1 MKLQKYQKC
10 SEVTR
15 GLEKA
20 ELVLKNARI
29 VNVFTREI
37 LNGDIAIENGLISGI
52 GSYEGKKKIDLE
64 GRYVCPGL
72 IDSHLHLE
80 STLVTPAE
88 LVTVA
93 ARHGTTTFIV
103 DPHESA
109 NVSGLKGIDYILNQT
124 EDVEANVFVMMPS
137 CVPATAIDDNG
148 CTITAQDMVPYLNNR
163 RILGLGE
170 VMDYISV
177 VTADEAMHSKLDLFR
192 ERVRDGHAP
201 FLAESDLQAYVMAGI
216 TTDHECSDFDYAM
229 RERRCGMTVH
239 IREGSAA
246 RNLKA
251 IVSGIVRN
259 QMNGEGFCF
268 CTDDKHIEDIEKEGH
283 IDHNVRKAI
292 KLGMNPI
299 DAICMA
305 TINSA
310 KCYGLR
316 RLGAVATG
324 YQADLLVL
332 DDLENMTIHDVYY
345 NGQRIDQDSEI
356 RVRECPAEL
365 KNTVHVGNFTVDDLT
380 LESPDGSFH
389 VIGMQEGEITTVR
402 KRVQLF
408 AGPGVFHADADYQKI
423 AVIERHK
430 ATGKTG
436 VGIVSGFGIRGGA
449 IASSVS
455 HDSHNIIVIGDND
468 RDMALAVQE
477 LIRTQGGYTLI
488 VDHQVFD
495 TLELPVMGLMS
506 DAGFRYSHIKLKRMI
521 EKAHEMGVPDG
532 IAPFITLSFMALPVI
547 PEIRITPRGI
557 YDVCTGEFYKY

>member
-37 LNGDIAIENGLISGI
+37 LKGDIAIEDGLISGI
-52 GSYEGKKKIDLE
+52 GSYEGKREIDLE

-109 NVSGLKGIDYILNQT
+109 NVSGLKGIDYILDQT

-148 CTITAQDMVPYLNNR
+148 CTITAQDMVPYLGNR

-177 VTADEAMHSKLDLFR
+177 VNADEAMHSKLDLFR

-201 FLAESDLQAYVMAGI
+201 FLAEADLQAYVMAGI

-229 RERRCGMTVH
+229 QERRCGMTVH

-246 RNLKA
+246 RNLEA
-251 IVSGIVRN
+251 IVSGIVSH
-259 QMNGEGFCF
+259 QMN
-268 CTDDKHIEDIEKEGH
+268 
-283 IDHNVRKAI
+283 
-292 KLGMNPI
+292 
-299 DAICMA
+299 
-305 TINSA
+305 
-310 KCYGLR
+310 
-316 RLGAVATG
+316 
-324 YQADLLVL
+324 
-332 DDLENMTIHDVYY
+332 
-345 NGQRIDQDSEI
+345 
-356 RVRECPAEL
+356 
-365 KNTVHVGNFTVDDLT
+365 
-380 LESPDGSFH
+380 
-389 VIGMQEGEITTVR
+389 
-402 KRVQLF
+402 
-408 AGPGVFHADADYQKI
+408 
-423 AVIERHK
+423 
-430 ATGKTG
+430 
-436 VGIVSGFGIRGGA
+436 
-449 IASSVS
+449 
-455 HDSHNIIVIGDND
+455 
-468 RDMALAVQE
+468 
-477 LIRTQGGYTLI
+477 
-488 VDHQVFD
+488 
-495 TLELPVMGLMS
+495 
-506 DAGFRYSHIKLKRMI
+506 
-521 EKAHEMGVPDG
+521 
-532 IAPFITLSFMALPVI
+532 
-547 PEIRITPRGI
+547 
-557 YDVCTGEFYKY
+557 